1 MIIIMQDAEYK
12 TMLYRKERRSKEN
25 DKVIVLERK
34 LREKEMVLS
43 TYIKQIQNDL
53 QEREELR
60 ARIKELENV
69 LHR

>member
-1 MIIIMQDAEYK
+1 MIIIMQDAEYR

-60 ARIKELENV
+60 ARIKELENA

>member
-1 MIIIMQDAEYK
+1 MIIIMQDAEYR